1 MEIMSAINK
10 YEITILWN
18 KKEEKHIV
26 NALTAQD
33 AITQFKVKMD
43 NVKPCNIINIEPW
56 VQQWTGEDYMAFV
69 NAQNKIRERIIE
81 QQPKPK
87 PNKVKSFINRILK

>member
-1 MEIMSAINK
+1 MSQINK

-18 KKEEKHIV
+18 DKQEKHIV

-43 NVKPCNIINIEPW
+43 NVKPCNIIDIKPYEE
-56 VQQWTGEDYMAFV
+56 VLTGE
-69 NAQNKIRERIIE
+69 QIIRMNQLSERIRQE
-81 QQPKPK
+81 KQSEKK
-87 PNKVKSFINRILK
+87 LNRILYGLLRFRR